1 MSLMLK
7 LLSIT
12 LLLNSFVYASSVSDK
27 VADFLDDKFME
38 NPRLKSVDVHVS
50 DVVPLTQLKGWNAY
64 IVDVEAYLKAKP
76 KRQIKQRMIWFSNG
90 RIITKELTDIQSGE
104 SLTDLVKP
112 PFKAAYYHKENLI
125 FGNADA
131 KHKVAIFSDPLCPF
145 CKGFVPG
152 ALAYMK
158 KQPKKFAVYYYH
170 FPLERL
176 HPASVHL
183 VKAAAAAEQQGYK
196 DVVEKLY
203 RIKNLNPREKN
214 VEKILEA
221 FNKAEGTHLTLK
233 DLNTPAVIKQV
244 NRDLDIANAV
254 MVGGTPTIYLDG
266 KVDNTKKKY
275 LKAE

>member
-12 LLLNSFVYASSVSDK
+12 LLLNSFAYASSVSDK
-27 VADFLDDKFME
+27 VEDFLDDKFME
-38 NPRLKSVDVHVS
+38 NPRLKSVDVKVS

-64 IVDVEAYLKAKP
+64 IIDVQAYLKAQP
-76 KRQIKQRMIWFSNG
+76 KRLIKQRMIWFSNG
-90 RIITKELTDIQSGE
+90 RIITKELTDMQSGE

-112 PFKAAYYHKENLI
+112 PFKDAFYKKENLI

-152 ALAYMK
+152 ALSYMK
-158 KQPKKFAVYYYH
+158 KYPKRFAVYYYH

-183 VKAAAAAEQQGYK
+183 VKAAAAAEQQAYK

-203 RIKNLNPREKN
+203 KVKVNPRERDVK
-214 VEKILEA
+214 KIVEA
-221 FNKAEGTHLTLK
+221 FNKAEGTNLTLK
-233 DLNTPAVIKQV
+233 DLNTPAVLKQV

>member
-12 LLLNSFVYASSVSDK
+12 LLLNSFVYAANISDK
-27 VADFLDDKFME
+27 VEDFLDDKFME
-38 NPRLKSVDVHVS
+38 NPRLKSVDVKVS
-50 DVVPLTQLKGWNAY
+50 DVVPLSQLKGWNAY
-64 IVDVEAYLKAKP
+64 IVDVKAYLKSKP
-76 KRQIKQRMIWFSNG
+76 KRLIKQRMIWFSNG
-90 RIITKELTDIQSGE
+90 RIITKELTDMQDGE

-112 PFKAAYYHKENLI
+112 PFKDEYYTKENLI

-152 ALAYMK
+152 ALDYMK
-158 KQPKKFAVYYYH
+158 KQPEKFAVYYYH

-183 VKAAAAAEQQGYK
+183 VKAAAAAELQGHK
-196 DVVEKLY
+196 NVVEKLY
-203 RIKNLNPREKN
+203 KVHVNSNERDVK
-214 VEKILEA
+214 KILGA
-221 FNKAEGTHLTLK
+221 FNKVEGTNLTPK

-244 NRDLDIANAV
+244 NHDYDTANAV
-254 MVGGTPTIYLDG
+254 MVSGTPTIYLDG
-266 KVDNTKKKY
+266 KVDNTKQKY
-275 LKAE
+275 LKVK

>member
-7 LLSIT
+7 LLSTT
-12 LLLNSFVYASSVSDK
+12 LLLSSLLYAENASDK
-27 VADFLDDKFME
+27 VEDFLDDKFME
-38 NPRLKSVDVHVS
+38 NPRLKSVDVAVS
-50 DVVPLTQLKGWNAY
+50 DVVPLKQLKGWNAY

-76 KRQIKQRMIWFSNG
+76 KRLIKQRMIWFSDG
-90 RIITKELTDIQSGE
+90 RIITKELTDMQSGE

-112 PFKAAYYHKENLI
+112 PFKDEYYTKENLI
-125 FGNADA
+125 YGDADA

-152 ALAYMK
+152 ALDYMK
-158 KQPKKFAVYYYH
+158 KDPKKFAIYYYH

-183 VKAAAAAEQQGYK
+183 VKAAAAAELQGNK
-196 DVVEKLY
+196 NVIEKLY
-203 RIKNLNPREKN
+203 RVQINPQERDVK
-214 VEKILEA
+214 KILKA
-221 FNKAEGTHLTLK
+221 FNKAVGTKLTPK

-275 LKAE
+275 LKVK

>member
-12 LLLNSFVYASSVSDK
+12 LLLNSFVIADNVRDK
-27 VADFLDDKFME
+27 VEDFLDDKFME
-38 NPRLKSVDVHVS
+38 NPRLKSVDVAVT
-50 DVVPLTQLKGWNAY
+50 DVVPLSQLKGWNAY
-64 IVDVEAYLKAKP
+64 IVDVEAYLKSQP
-76 KRQIKQRMIWFSNG
+76 KRKIKQRMIWFSNG
-90 RIITKELTDIQSGE
+90 RIMTKELTDMQTGE

-112 PFKAAYYHKENLI
+112 PFKDEYYTKENLV
-125 FGNADA
+125 FGDTDA
-131 KHKVAIFSDPLCPF
+131 KHKIAIFSDPLCPF

-152 ALAYMK
+152 ALSYMK
-158 KQPKKFAVYYYH
+158 KHPKKFAVYYYH

-183 VKAAAAAEQQGYK
+183 VKAAAAAELQGHK
-196 DVVEKLY
+196 NVVEKLY
-203 RIKNLNPREKN
+203 KVKINPRETDVK
-214 VEKILEA
+214 KILQA
-221 FNKAEGTHLTLK
+221 FNKAVGTKLTPK

>member
-1 MSLMLK
+1 
-7 LLSIT
+7 
-12 LLLNSFVYASSVSDK
+12 
-27 VADFLDDKFME
+27 
-38 NPRLKSVDVHVS
+38 
-50 DVVPLTQLKGWNAY
+50 
-64 IVDVEAYLKAKP
+64 
-76 KRQIKQRMIWFSNG
+76 MIWFSDG
-90 RIITKELTDIQSGE
+90 RIITKELTDMQSGE

-112 PFKAAYYHKENLI
+112 PFKDEYYTKENLI
-125 FGNADA
+125 YGDADA

-152 ALAYMK
+152 ALDYMK
-158 KQPKKFAVYYYH
+158 KDPKKFAIYYYH

-183 VKAAAAAEQQGYK
+183 VKAAAAAELQGNK
-196 DVVEKLY
+196 NVIEKLY
-203 RIKNLNPREKN
+203 RVQINPQERDVK
-214 VEKILEA
+214 KILKA
-221 FNKAEGTHLTLK
+221 FNKAVGTKLTPK

-275 LKAE
+275 LKVK

>member
-1 MSLMLK
+1 MSSMLK

-12 LLLNSFVYASSVSDK
+12 LLLNSFVYASAVSEK
-27 VADFLDDKFME
+27 VEDFLDDKFME
-38 NPRLKSVDVHVS
+38 NPRLKSVDVQVS

-64 IVDVEAYLKAKP
+64 IVDVEAYLKAQP
-76 KRQIKQRMIWFSNG
+76 KRKIKQRMIWFSDG
-90 RIITKELTDIQSGE
+90 RIITKELTDMESGE

-112 PFKAAYYHKENLI
+112 PFKEEFYTKENLI

-152 ALAYMK
+152 ALSYMK
-158 KQPKKFAVYYYH
+158 KHPKKFAVYYYH

-183 VKAAAAAEQQGYK
+183 VKAAAAAELQGHK
-196 DVVEKLY
+196 NVVEKLY
-203 RIKNLNPREKN
+203 EVHVNPNERDVK
-214 VEKILEA
+214 KIVTA
-221 FNKAEGTHLTLK
+221 FNKAEGTNLTPK
-233 DLNTPAVIKQV
+233 DLDTPAVIKQV